1 MKKKYCVVFDDP
13 KPISD
18 FGIWST
24 QSSKYDL
31 VLGYTLFGDL
41 FLMDSSSDQLA
52 LLYVMPPE
60 LNEMQ
65 FFGKESFLNDCL
77 THEII
82 REDVLDERK
91 VDKLLK
97 VVGNLDDG
105 QIYIPEPYPF
115 LGGNLEIESYSKGDL
130 LTFLFIIGDL
140 QLQQI

>member
-1 MKKKYCVVFDDP
+1 MKNKYCVVFEEP

-18 FGIWST
+18 FGLWSSQT
-24 QSSKYDL
+24 SRYDL
-31 VLGYTLFGDL
+31 VLGYSLFGDL
-41 FLMDSSSDQLA
+41 FLMDSSNNQLA

-82 REDVLDERK
+82 REDVLNEGK

-97 VVGNLDDG
+97 VVGSLDDG
-105 QIYIPEPYPF
+105 QVYIPEPYPF
-115 LGGNLEIESYSKGDL
+115 LGGNLQIESYSKGDL
-130 LTFLFIIGDL
+130 STFLSIIGGL
-140 QLQQI
+140 QLQ